1 MRLQPHRPVRVEG
14 QSGQPT
20 CWQPFHQAPWAP
32 RPAPQLHLRGCG
44 RCVGAGMF
52 RPLRPAHPH
61 WEVKLLGGR
70 SRGRLGAG
78 GSTGG
83 AGEEEWGAGLLPRH
97 GGGLQCPPHRLCR
110 RWTARRVGK
119 RPPPCRH
126 ASDHQLAHPQGE
138 EAIVQPDPQ
147 HPYTWVACGTGVP
160 CGWSGGEG
168 PPGLVTH
175 HSREVVVIHCPPFV

>member
-1 MRLQPHRPVRVEG
+1 MWLQPHRPVTVEG

-70 SRGRLGAG
+70 ARGRRA
-78 GSTGG
+78 
-83 AGEEEWGAGLLPRH
+83 
-97 GGGLQCPPHRLCR
+97 
-110 RWTARRVGK
+110 
-119 RPPPCRH
+119 
-126 ASDHQLAHPQGE
+126 AS
-138 EAIVQPDPQ
+138 
-147 HPYTWVACGTGVP
+147 
-160 CGWSGGEG
+160 
-168 PPGLVTH
+168 
-175 HSREVVVIHCPPFV
+175 